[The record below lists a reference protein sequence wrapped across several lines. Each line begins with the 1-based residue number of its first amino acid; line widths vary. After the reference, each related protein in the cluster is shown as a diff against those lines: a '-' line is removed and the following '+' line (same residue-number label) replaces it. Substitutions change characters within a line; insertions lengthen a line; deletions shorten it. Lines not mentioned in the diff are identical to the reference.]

1 MPTSFFDD
9 PFKAA
14 VQASDEDSYEDNFI
28 SISHSD
34 FQLIQRKLKSTEE
47 SKDRC
52 LQVQIEH
59 FNDKIDDLKL
69 ELFKV
74 YAMMKK
80 FQKENAA
87 LWLENLKLKNEINRL
102 ESIDQGP
109 PF

>member
-14 VQASDEDSYEDNFI
+14 VKASDEDSYEDNFI

-52 LQVQIEH
+52 LQEQVEH
-59 FNDKIDDLKL
+59 FKGKIHDLKL
-69 ELFKV
+69 DLFDV
-74 YAMMKK
+74 DRLMKK